1 MADSDQE
8 KTEAATPRRLEEA
21 RKKGQVPRSR
31 ELNVLASLLVSG
43 CALLVLGPMMIEGI
57 RKMLVRGLSF
67 DHNLA
72 YDAFAMSEEL
82 WAAAIATMLLL
93 APFFLLMCGVSL
105 LSPLALGGWL
115 FSTDMAMPKF
125 SRINPASGLMRMFS
139 VKSLVE
145 LGKAIAKFLLVAVV
159 VVMILSNILQD
170 IITLP
175 LLELDI
181 SLKHMASLLILS
193 FLGFSIVLLVV
204 VMIDVPYQI
213 WDHQKQIRMTKQEI
227 REEMKESEGRP
238 EVKMAIRAKQQ
249 EISQRRMMEEVPKAD
264 VIITNPTH
272 YAVALKY
279 DQSGSGAPI
288 VIAKGKD
295 LIAAKIREIA
305 KENKIVIF
313 SAPPLARALY
323 RSTDLNQQ
331 IPENLFVAVAQVL
344 AYIFQLRQAAHSS
357 RVIPHPP
364 TNIPV
369 PEEYTSKEQA

>member
-43 CALLVLGPMMIEGI
+43 FALLVLGPMMVEGI

-279 DQSGSGAPI
+279 DQSGSGAPS
-288 VIAKGKD
+288 VIA
-295 LIAAKIREIA
+295 
-305 KENKIVIF
+305 
-313 SAPPLARALY
+313 
-323 RSTDLNQQ
+323 
-331 IPENLFVAVAQVL
+331 
-344 AYIFQLRQAAHSS
+344 
-357 RVIPHPP
+357 
-364 TNIPV
+364 
-369 PEEYTSKEQA
+369 

>member
-43 CALLVLGPMMIEGI
+43 CALLVLGPMMVEGI